1 MRDSQRKQNVLFV
14 FSSFRKIFFEKM
26 FSVFLPFI
34 VLVFRRA
41 RGGVNLY
48 SLVSLVVSY
57 ISLTDLQ
64 DYLFLRLLTS
74 LNLPLVLMGI

>member
-1 MRDSQRKQNVLFV
+1 MSDENVLQEVRDSQRKQNVLFV
-14 FSSFRKIFFEKM
+14 FSSFRKILFEKM

-48 SLVSLVVSY
+48 SLVSLVVS
-57 ISLTDLQ
+57 
-64 DYLFLRLLTS
+64 
-74 LNLPLVLMGI
+74 